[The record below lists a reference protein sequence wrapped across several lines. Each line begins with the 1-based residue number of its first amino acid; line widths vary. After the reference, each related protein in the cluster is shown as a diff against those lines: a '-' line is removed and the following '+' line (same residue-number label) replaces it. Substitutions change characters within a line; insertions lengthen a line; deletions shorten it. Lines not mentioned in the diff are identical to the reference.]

1 MQRAGTT
8 RWHSLITDHPDAVEV
23 HDPYGR
29 VIKEIHWF
37 DTPLDDDASA
47 RDALRES
54 VWRGM
59 YGAQIDYL
67 LGVFP
72 REQVYVALFED
83 CVRRPLE
90 ELTRMYEFLD
100 LDPSFRPPTLYA
112 TVNSSSR
119 REVSQRILHPARALY
134 EADRERLVQLLPDVN
149 FADWS

>member
-112 TVNSSSR
+112 TVNSPPVERQASEFFIPREPSTRRIGSAWSSFC
-119 REVSQRILHPARALY
+119 QM
-134 EADRERLVQLLPDVN
+134 
-149 FADWS
+149 